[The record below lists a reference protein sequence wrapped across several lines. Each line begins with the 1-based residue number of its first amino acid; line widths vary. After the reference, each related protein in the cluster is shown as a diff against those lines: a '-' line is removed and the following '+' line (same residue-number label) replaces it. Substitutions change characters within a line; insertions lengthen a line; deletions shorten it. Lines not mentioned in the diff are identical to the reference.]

1 MMKLFKLFI
10 VTCSMLSLI
19 SCANR
24 ESLPRTIIVNTDT
37 ITLNNGTTVDILT
50 ENAINGDVVDDT
62 NNYLNIVSRAD
73 TAKVVGLKVLEF
85 ATLFLDGTGSGSID
99 GFSKED
105 LKGSYINSVP
115 NKTMD
120 YLTPQLY
127 TIIKKFDA
135 NNQKDNVITI
145 QPYKF
150 KLIYDGLTDNKYNFI
165 YNTTIRTNGFHFD
178 CSEQNDLTPEE
189 RTKPFNEWEINNYQL
204 VQDTASKAINACIN
218 RLKSE
223 QNITNFEN
231 ALK

>member
-1 MMKLFKLFI
+1 MMKVFKLFI

-24 ESLPRTIIVNTDT
+24 ESLPRTTIVNTDT

-50 ENAINGDVVDDT
+50 ENAINGDVVNDT
-62 NNYLNIVSRAD
+62 NNYLNIVSRGD
-73 TAKVVGLKVLEF
+73 TAKVVGLKVVQF
-85 ATLFLDGTGSGSID
+85 ATAFFGANSGNINT
-99 GFSKED
+99 FSKED
-105 LKGSYINSVP
+105 LVGNYIKSVP

-120 YLTPQLY
+120 YLAPQLY

-165 YNTTIRTNGFHFD
+165 YNTTIRTNGFRFD

-223 QNITNFEN
+223 QNMTNFEN